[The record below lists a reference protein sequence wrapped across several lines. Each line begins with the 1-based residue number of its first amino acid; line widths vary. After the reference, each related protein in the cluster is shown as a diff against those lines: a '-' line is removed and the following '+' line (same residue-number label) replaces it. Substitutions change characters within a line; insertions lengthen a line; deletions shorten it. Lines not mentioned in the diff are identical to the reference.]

1 MNSVR
6 MGGIKI
12 RSYKT
17 NIYSVPQYFGSPT
30 GPKLP
35 GIYIPTIGILCTYFR
50 KVILLKFHFQRLS
63 FWSLLVHVSI
73 EKQ

>member
-12 RSYKT
+12 RSYKA

-30 GPKLP
+30 DPKLT
-35 GIYIPTIGILCTYFR
+35 GIYTDHRYFTH
-50 KVILLKFHFQRLS
+50 IF
-63 FWSLLVHVSI
+63 
-73 EKQ
+73 

>member
-12 RSYKT
+12 RSYKA

-30 GPKLP
+30 GSKLP
-35 GIYIPTIGILCTYFR
+35 VYILTIGILRTYFR